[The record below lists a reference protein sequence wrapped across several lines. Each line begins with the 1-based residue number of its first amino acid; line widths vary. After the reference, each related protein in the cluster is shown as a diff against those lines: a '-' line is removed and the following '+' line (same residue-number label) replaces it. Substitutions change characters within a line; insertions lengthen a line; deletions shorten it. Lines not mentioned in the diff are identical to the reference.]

1 MADKANK
8 GSRRTI
14 VVMAVGLAAFVLA
27 AVNVALGG
35 FVAVSVTLA
44 VIGVALAVAAMT
56 GGKPAKEPDGEK
68 GADMADLTGDDVI
81 IFTPDDDEEGTG
93 EGIDPTLELVHRATN
108 AAATLRDLAR
118 RDLSKGGL
126 TPVGHALS
134 IMLRD
139 SGVSSWTDAPEFRIA
154 IFPPSGRYV
163 ANISATSLNDRAY
176 DHLIALEGA
185 LNVLQDDLSGFASD
199 ATEAEVFARARASL
213 LAVSDLEIPEVDPA
227 LCGESAGDGDPEAR
241 GFGEWGFR
249 ARFCD
254 AVEHAKVSLRVNY
267 RLRANVSQNVACVSF
282 ELVRP
287 NVFGIAEPTEERR
300 VLLARR
306 YAFHLAAFLARVA
319 FWASSE
325 IHRVVLL
332 GHERGSEETLLMLD
346 LTRDSLGKFVEDIEL
361 NYDTPELESECPVMR
376 ASADES
382 GWFAPIDAGFELND
396 ELFHPAWRLR
406 EVELRG
412 NERCSDRL
420 FEVSGART
428 LADFGINEHA
438 LRVNLWESIK
448 PYCGSNTA
456 RLVSELKKVR
466 DSAEEFN
473 VVEAANRT
481 MELLVEG
488 VIEPSDEEA
497 VRSAFIFGS
506 TLDRVIQSL
515 SADGSPDQ
523 IIATL
528 QGALAEVDELGT
540 YYDDS
545 DTVYRYFGSL
555 AERIAFNR
563 SRGDDTRKVSIIPEG
578 YYHAHLNL
586 ANLLKNTDR
595 FDELQPELEL
605 LERIAPYDMKV
616 GLLRV
621 RALEDSTRIFD
632 AQDELR
638 RLLPRA
644 ATVRDESLY
653 AYRLA
658 FISWRLGQTDLS
670 SALYQ
675 HVITRGTDISV
686 RAWEEFSGFVMSEQ
700 SLTPVDPSEVS
711 RVLAREGIE
720 VLDADALEADCIEMA
735 SLCCDQGAFTVAQ
748 ALTGIAY
755 EARRSTVL
763 PNIFESL
770 G

>member
-1 MADKANK
+1 MAGKADK
-8 GSRRTI
+8 GSRRAI
-14 VVMAVGLAAFVLA
+14 AVAAACLVAFVLA
-27 AVNVALGG
+27 AINAVMGG
-35 FVAVSVTLA
+35 GVAVSVALA

-56 GGKPAKEPDGEK
+56 GGRPATEPDDEK
-68 GADMADLTGDDVI
+68 GTDMADLTGDDVI
-81 IFTPDDDEEGTG
+81 FFTPEDDEDETDEGA
-93 EGIDPTLELVHRATN
+93 DPTLELVRRATD

-118 RDLSKGGL
+118 RDISKGGL

-154 IFPPSGRYV
+154 PFPPSGRYV
-163 ANISATSLNDRAY
+163 ANVSPASLNDRAY
-176 DHLIALEGA
+176 DHLIAMEGA
-185 LNVLQDDLSGFASD
+185 LNVLQDDLLGFASD
-199 ATEAEVFARARASL
+199 TTEAEVFDRARASL

-227 LCGESAGDGDPEAR
+227 LCGEVADDADPDGDR
-241 GFGEWGFR
+241 FGDWGFR

-254 AVEHAKVSLRVNY
+254 ALEQAKVPLRVNY

-287 NVFGIAEPTEERR
+287 NVFGIAEPAEERR

-306 YAFHLAAFLARVA
+306 YALHLAALLARVA

-325 IHRVVLL
+325 VQRVVLL
-332 GHERGSEETLLMLD
+332 GHERGSEETRLLLD
-346 LTRDSLGKFVEDIEL
+346 LTRDSLGKLVEDIEL
-361 NYDTPELESECPVMR
+361 HYDTPELDIEYPVLR
-376 ASADES
+376 ASTDES
-382 GWFAPIDAGFELND
+382 GWLAPIDAGFELND

-406 EVELRG
+406 DVELRG
-412 NERCSDRL
+412 DERCSDRL

-438 LRVNLWESIK
+438 LRINLWEQIK
-448 PYCGSNTA
+448 PFCGGNTA
-456 RLVSELKKVR
+456 HLVSELKKVR

-497 VRSAFIFGS
+497 VRSAFVFGS
-506 TLDRVIQSL
+506 TLDRVVQSL
-515 SADGSPDQ
+515 SPEGGPDQ
-523 IIATL
+523 IIARL
-528 QGALAEVDELGT
+528 KDALAEVDELGT

-563 SRGDDTRKVSIIPEG
+563 SRGDDTRKVAIIPEA

-586 ANLLKNTDR
+586 ANLLKNTER

-621 RALEDSTRIFD
+621 RALEDGTRIFD
-632 AQDELR
+632 AQDELK

-658 FISWRLGQTDLS
+658 FISWRLGETELS

-675 HVITRGTDISV
+675 HVISRGTDISV
-686 RAWEEFSGFVMSEQ
+686 RAWEEFSGLVMGEK

-711 RVLAREGIE
+711 RVLIREGIE
-720 VLDADALEADCIEMA
+720 TLDADALADDCIRMA

-755 EARRSTVL
+755 EALRSPVL
-763 PNIFESL
+763 PSIFESL